1 MTTRLQVGVVPT
13 APGRGEA
20 TMTGVDFD
28 DFYRAEYPGL
38 VALTAAILGRRSG
51 ADDLVQEAMIDAY
64 RRWGRL
70 AHYDAPRAWVRRVIL
85 QRAAKVD
92 RKQRNERDA
101 HLRSVRQGPPAQE
114 HGAELDPE
122 LRSALTALP
131 MQQRAV
137 MALHYLDDLSI
148 VEIAEALDVS
158 EGTVKT
164 HLSRGRLRLSSELDR
179 PDNAAATERGD
190 S

>member
-1 MTTRLQVGVVPT
+1 M
-13 APGRGEA
+13 
-20 TMTGVDFD
+20 GVDFD

-70 AHYDAPRAWVRRVIL
+70 AHYEAPRAWVRRVIL

-92 RKQRNERDA
+92 RKQRNEVDA
-101 HLRSVRQGPPAQE
+101 QLRSVRQVPPVRDP
-114 HGAELDPE
+114 GDELDPA
-122 LRSALTALP
+122 LQAALTALP
-131 MQQRAV
+131 MQQRAA
-137 MALHYLDDLSI
+137 MALHYLDDLS
-148 VEIAEALDVS
+148 VAEIAEALGVS

-164 HLSRGRLRLSSELDR
+164 HLSRGRLRLSTQLDR
-179 PDNAAATERGD
+179 PGSTTATERGD